1 MTNLQRTLFVA
12 LRNLALSLSLPLSL
26 SLSPCQL
33 EITHQPS
40 LSAFVAPSP
49 AVTMETLSSCR
60 TTFLSDLVPN
70 GYLVQV
76 FPGHPE
82 VEGLAREVGLEKS
95 EQCDQ
100 GDLSSRE
107 ENGQNKKKIKV
118 NKIWD
123 FMSRRKEASSQAK
136 RPQSMILLG
145 DSSRPSELK
154 PKVTLKDRMK
164 AFKRLK
170 PSTGASKNTTLR
182 SSKVQEPQE
191 VSHIYHMRK
200 AQEASKPFRY
210 SYSGHNEGLEPFLA
224 DVQRLMPKNQK
235 VLAFDDFGIRVE
247 EDHWEKESSEQSGRG
262 RWARSYLKHTFPG
275 DCEAPCRSAGDS
287 RIQDPESAIKAST
300 LEGNVERGYEESLR
314 HLRRDKAVPFGSVV
328 KFFSNVAEMARK
340 WRALSREELQM
351 SHRRD
356 KTYFISGGS
365 EALIIEGAASQA
377 SFPLSQTP
385 EVMVWGNVI
394 ERCQHCHQ
402 KASQASCT
410 FEMSIEGKKTLGQA
424 LEDPCTAA
432 ALVSTS
438 TSPVF
443 ELQDD
448 PTPQTGCS
456 CHYGHVF
463 TMESSSEELDE
474 DIETVVNILK
484 EDDSAGQSPE
494 PGTCAKLTTKAV
506 MEKLEE
512 KPNEMEKPEACKGA
526 GASIQGGQPQDSDL
540 DMRTAG
546 ADRKASKSSTGVLGT
561 QVRWEL
567 TFQIT
572 I

>member
-1 MTNLQRTLFVA
+1 
-12 LRNLALSLSLPLSL
+12 
-26 SLSPCQL
+26 
-33 EITHQPS
+33 
-40 LSAFVAPSP
+40 
-49 AVTMETLSSCR
+49 METLSSCR

-82 VEGLAREVGLEKS
+82 VEGLASEVGLEKS

-118 NKIWD
+118 NKIWN
-123 FMSRRKEASSQAK
+123 FMSRRKGASSQGK

-145 DSSRPSELK
+145 DTSRPSELK

-164 AFKRLK
+164 SFKRLK
-170 PSTGASKNTTLR
+170 PSIGASKNTTSR
-182 SSKVQEPQE
+182 SSQVQEPQE
-191 VSHIYHMRK
+191 VSHIYQMRK
-200 AQEASKPFRY
+200 AQETSKPFRY
-210 SYSGHNEGLEPFLA
+210 SYSGHTEGLEPFLA

-235 VLAFDDFGIRVE
+235 VLAFDDFGIQVE
-247 EDHWEKESSEQSGRG
+247 EDHWEKESSEQPGRG
-262 RWARSYLKHTFPG
+262 RWTRSYMKHTFSG
-275 DCEAPCRSAGDS
+275 DCEAPYRSAGDS
-287 RIQDPESAIKAST
+287 RIQHPESAIKAST
-300 LEGNVERGYEESLR
+300 LEGDVERGYEESLR
-314 HLRRDKAVPFGSVV
+314 HLRRDKAVPFGSVI
-328 KFFSNVAEMARK
+328 KFFSNVAEVARK

-351 SHRRD
+351 SQQRD
-356 KTYFISGGS
+356 KTYFISGDS

-377 SFPLSQTP
+377 SFPLNLPCQPP
-385 EVMVWGNVI
+385 EVMVWGSVI

-402 KASQASCT
+402 KASEASCT
-410 FEMSIEGKKTLGQA
+410 FEMSIEGKKNLGQA
-424 LEDPCTAA
+424 IEDPWPAA

-443 ELQDD
+443 ELQNN
-448 PTPQTGCS
+448 PTPQARCS

-463 TMESSSEELDE
+463 TRENSSEELDE
-474 DIETVVNILK
+474 DIETVVSVLK
-484 EDDSAGQSPE
+484 EDDSAGHSPE
-494 PGTCAKLTTKAV
+494 LGTCAKLTTKAV

-512 KPNEMEKPEACKGA
+512 KPDEMEKPEACKGP
-526 GASIQGGQPQDSDL
+526 GASIQAGQPPDSDL

-546 ADRKASKSSTGVLGT
+546 PERKASKSSTGVLGT